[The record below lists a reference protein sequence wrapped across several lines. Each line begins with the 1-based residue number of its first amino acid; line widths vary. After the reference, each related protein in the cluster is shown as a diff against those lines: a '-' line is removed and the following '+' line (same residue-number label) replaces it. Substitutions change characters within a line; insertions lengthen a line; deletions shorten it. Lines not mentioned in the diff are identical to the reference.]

1 MFYNNFFDISMFSMY
16 YIRLKYI
23 YVFME
28 KITYNESLKK
38 DNETGKFNQALWKVV
53 FITALLTSSII
64 SGDSSKWQYRDLDIS
79 EEISSSITHK
89 TSKVKRTGKNLSS
102 EILEEYE
109 TRKNSNGVELVKKET
124 QNFVKWLLS
133 KFWFV
138 SYNEKKDD
146 VNGEVDMYLLSRI
159 SKEYLDKHKVTIIW
173 KESWKAFL
181 LAYYKKSKSWKAEI
195 IYLPIQPINP
205 NNETLRVHKWTTVF
219 SISPS
224 QKSNWYNTEYDI
236 KSSDWWRLYQ
246 LSILYPAEYGEYS
259 KQLKNKEILEA
270 EKKDLE
276 KQEKEFRE
284 KSKGKSGN
292 KLLWSK
298 IKKLDVELNEQKKK
312 LAEIKNFHYFSYIP
326 YTQLHDNYDNQ
337 ERWLSYLIREMQVT
351 YASIFWKRLSD
362 YWSTIPWLSIWESIP
377 ENFPLVLNIVERMDF
392 LVYFE
397 KDWKTL
403 KDKKIIDSIMVSQV
417 NQALTTFWLNKNE
430 AFNWQKSN
438 VWAEWVGQV
447 MPWTYNLFRNHEKY
461 KGFFPENDFSKA
473 AKDHNTTFRLQVS
486 HFDDQI
492 CQIPLKIRQ
501 NWWKI
506 LQNEDTKIWLN
517 ALLAAGYNW
526 NMKRVVSDV
535 FAKIWP
541 KDWIDDYKKRLLSKN
556 IIEAMKKARDV
567 KISSIEREI
576 SILYEKIRSWTLSE
590 HQIKNINAQIKDK
603 KDQITSINN
612 TYKESMTYVLKTEFV
627 VTYLGENFWNEFKYN

>member
-1 MFYNNFFDISMFSMY
+1 MENYRSIEISH
-16 YIRLKYI
+16 KKT
-23 YVFME
+23 E
-28 KITYNESLKK
+28 KN
-38 DNETGKFNQALWKVV
+38 NQALWKIV

-270 EKKDLE
+270 EKKNLE

-312 LAEIKNFHYFSYIP
+312 LAEMRNFHYFSYIP

-627 VTYLGENFWNEFKYN
+627 VIYLGENFWNEFKYN